1 MAKLPELDYFIEKE
15 AARAAVK
22 NFNIYLQG
30 AFKEYKKI
38 WGMYLNVVNKHQ
50 KVNSKSLH
58 EEKTRMISQDD
69 RINRSSDSLYLEEL
83 HTTNSIDLMEDS
95 QEQCTSDL
103 ISNNESLTN
112 LNEMLNS
119 PIFSRSDSNSK
130 SNSFNKNVS
139 SMISTN
145 ESTSPANNLSIDTEE
160 ISKETS
166 YVFANSPTRNVSSV
180 LLCSTPIRNKKVTI
194 RKKQNVKKNVQS
206 KTPLNNLRKRN
217 NLSIIRREKALNK
230 TPLKIIN
237 NVNLIPNNNSQINQ
251 NNNLNTIR
259 YNIEVTQTPRSK
271 KFKQTKLVFHKTM
284 ETMESSCNRRSNN
297 TPVLTKSN
305 KSTHNHEKVLRQST
319 LTDMIGSKKKENNLR
334 FNNIYSQS
342 ERCNDTVESTKIKNE
357 LMCHQECEMINSME
371 TNDPLNISNK
381 SDSTFSPEYE
391 NNISLDKSFDT
402 SSNFEKSSSSS
413 EKLTNQPE
421 STNQL
426 TKQEKIIHLLGAK
439 ENVINIDLDEPIEKS
454 IESSTDGSYKKCKRH
469 REDECWH
476 YNSNNP
482 IKKEATSMDFCTVML
497 PDNYSNTT

>member
-1 MAKLPELDYFIEKE
+1 MARLPELDYLIEKE

-22 NFNIYLQG
+22 NFNVYLQG

-58 EEKTRMISQDD
+58 EEKTRVISQDD
-69 RINRSSDSLYLEEL
+69 KINRSSDSLYFEEL
-83 HTTNSIDLMEDS
+83 HTTNSVDLMEDS

-119 PIFSRSDSNSK
+119 PIFLRSDSNSK

-145 ESTSPANNLSIDTEE
+145 ESTSPVNNLSLDNEQKM
-160 ISKETS
+160 SNETS
-166 YVFANSPTRNVSSV
+166 YAFANSPTTNVSSV

-194 RKKQNVKKNVQS
+194 RKKKNVKKNGQS

-217 NLSIIRREKALNK
+217 NLSIIRREKASNK

-237 NVNLIPNNNSQINQ
+237 NMNLIPNNNSQINQ
-251 NNNLNTIR
+251 NNSLNTIQ

-284 ETMESSCNRRSNN
+284 ETMESSYNRRLNN

-305 KSTHNHEKVLRQST
+305 KSPRNQEKVLRQST
-319 LTDMIGSKKKENNLR
+319 LTDMIGSKRKENNLH

-342 ERCNDTVESTKIKNE
+342 ERCNDTVKSTEIKNE
-357 LMCHQECEMINSME
+357 LMCHQECE

-381 SDSTFSPEYE
+381 SDSSFLSEYE
-391 NNISLDKSFDT
+391 NISLDESLDT
-402 SSNFEKSSSSS
+402 SFNFEKSSSSS
-413 EKLTNQPE
+413 EKLTNQPDE
-421 STNQL
+421 SMDQL
-426 TKQEKIIHLLGAK
+426 TKKEKINHLLGVK
-439 ENVINIDLDEPIEKS
+439 ENIINIIDLDEPTETS
-454 IESSTDGSYKKCKRH
+454 IESSTDGSYKKCKRL
-469 REDECWH
+469 REEECCQ
-476 YNSNNP
+476 YDSNNP
-482 IKKEATSMDFCTVML
+482 IKKEATPMDFCTVML